1 MDFRGSL
8 EENIRQLEAR
18 LEGVRAPPGDR
29 GAMGDLQQLHKEGG
43 SSDVAVPL
51 LQIPPITVPVSCQ
64 PLNIH
69 SLECSC
75 KLSFVACVLSLARL
89 TRVPL
94 CTMVYH
100 SLAEGSVLA
109 LFTGFHPSV
118 CHLQCNKSF

>member
-18 LEGVRAPPGDR
+18 LEGARAPPGDR

-64 PLNIH
+64 PLNIKYT
-69 SLECSC
+69 LPRVLIQTKPCC
-75 KLSFVACVLSLARL
+75 MCALSSK
-89 TRVPL
+89 
-94 CTMVYH
+94 
-100 SLAEGSVLA
+100 
-109 LFTGFHPSV
+109 TG
-118 CHLQCNKSF
+118 